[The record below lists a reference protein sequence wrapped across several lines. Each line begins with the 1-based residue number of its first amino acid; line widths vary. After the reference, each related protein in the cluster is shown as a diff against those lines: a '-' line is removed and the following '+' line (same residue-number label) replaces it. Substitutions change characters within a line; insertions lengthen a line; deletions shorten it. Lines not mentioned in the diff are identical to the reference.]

1 MGQLMTAITAK
12 PITATPITA
21 RPLTAYRL
29 GESTEGAN
37 PLVWHALAAANDG
50 VITDQLVGV
59 GTPTWAH
66 TSSLLLPDYQGVYRT
81 IGAGEAPI
89 VGARWVGGVPYAT
102 DELGD
107 PLTDWWFQCQP
118 AYTNSLTYSN
128 DLTNAAWTKSNT
140 TASLDAVGITGA
152 PNTATTFT
160 DSDGANLGYINRY
173 VTIPDDSNPLVMRY
187 FIEKDSDTSR
197 YPRLGIRIIDGTT
210 QLRENAIINTSTGA
224 IAAQPNNEGTTEVND
239 AGLFWEV
246 LSQVTN
252 NSSGNVRCQI
262 TPVPAYNSDGSATA
276 DSSATGSIIVGNIE
290 LHLNKTIA
298 QVRGSAPIIT
308 AASTV
313 STTAVYGTFDIANH
327 DNSTGAYYLE
337 MSPAYASGE
346 GGSGVSLRMNVNS
359 GQPVYAASDRVYSRD
374 SDGVAITGVM
384 TFAANDVLKIGA
396 VYSLGENSKQ
406 AIENGNASAVYTY
419 SGYTNG
425 DGVIFLDA
433 PNGTAHVR
441 RYRNLRRYDLD
452 YAAGLAKL
460 LELTA

>member
-1 MGQLMTAITAK
+1 MPAITAK

-37 PLVWHALAAANDG
+37 PLVWHALAANSSG
-50 VITDQLVGV
+50 VITDQLKGF

-81 IGAGEAPI
+81 IGSGEAPI
-89 VGARWVGGVPYAT
+89 VGARWVDGVPYAT

-118 AYTNSLTYSN
+118 SYTNSATYSN
-128 DLTNAAWTKSNT
+128 DLTNAVW
-140 TASLDAVGITGA
+140 TASNVTVAKDAVGLDGA
-152 PNTATTFT
+152 PNTACTLTATAGNGTVIRDAITAASGGHTTQWHIKRKT
-160 DSDGANLGYINRY
+160 GTGNIEITIDNGSTWQD
-173 VTIPDDSNPLVMRY
+173 VTSLIDASAFNECLEGLTVTNPQ
-187 FIEKDSDTSR
+187 I
-197 YPRLGIRIIDGTT
+197 GIRIV
-210 QLRENAIINTSTGA
+210 TSG
-224 IAAQPNNEGTTEVND
+224 D
-239 AGLFWEV
+239 AV
-246 LSQVTN
+246 
-252 NSSGNVRCQI
+252 
-262 TPVPAYNSDGSATA
+262 Y
-276 DSSATGSIIVGNIE
+276 VGNSAC
-290 LHLNKTIA
+290 HLSKTEA
-298 QVRGSAPIIT
+298 QCRGSAPILT

-406 AIENGNASAVYTY
+406 AIENGNASAAYTY